1 VPTFIKP
8 KFGTFYTDVF
18 KNEYRKVGKNAVFL
32 EYAWN
37 VTPTFN
43 GMKCDPCVGNP
54 PYTREITMAGVPWA
68 NQNGVTTFFTR
79 LHVRYTLDKFP
90 EDLFFQETPNT
101 EMYQARYVITNP
113 ATGDLSCAEGRVYQ
127 DKLRLRRRK
136 ELIELA
142 SLARWNTDSYY
153 DYIAHGTDKVR
164 SNKAKETDHNIK
176 NINVPFWFFG
186 KGSTPHKGLF
196 LLVFGMLIVYSVKRL
211 KLTLVKG

>member
-1 VPTFIKP
+1 MLPIRLGMANSVGEQDMIVYAFSKRGRVECTNYRTVKMPTDNLVPTFIKP

-90 EDLFFQETPNT
+90 EDLFF
-101 EMYQARYVITNP
+101 
-113 ATGDLSCAEGRVYQ
+113 
-127 DKLRLRRRK
+127 KK
-136 ELIELA
+136 HLIQKC
-142 SLARWNTDSYY
+142 T
-153 DYIAHGTDKVR
+153 
-164 SNKAKETDHNIK
+164 
-176 NINVPFWFFG
+176 
-186 KGSTPHKGLF
+186 
-196 LLVFGMLIVYSVKRL
+196 KRDM
-211 KLTLVKG
+211 